1 MIFQRS
7 TRSVFSSFL
16 PDPGYGRQLTL
27 VTAIHGQGLWA
38 AISAIYATT
47 VVGLSAGQFGAA
59 VAISAAA
66 SLISSTPS
74 GDLADRVGPRKVLV
88 ASLIALGPITALLL
102 AVNSFAWF
110 TVVLAAQAVTFGAS
124 RGARMAMIA
133 ALVPA
138 QQRVRLRAYLRSATN
153 VSLAVGAMIGG
164 FVLTLNSTAGYRV
177 AVVAVALTYLT
188 SGLMTLRLPSVPAQ
202 PARRGPRLVV
212 LRDRPYLTLVVL
224 DGILSMHNLLLDVV
238 LPLWVIKR
246 TSAPRWIV
254 AAVLLVN
261 TVAVVLLQV
270 RASRGTDEV
279 GGAARAVRV
288 GGLFVALGC
297 LAFAFSKGP
306 DAIVASLLLVLGAAL
321 HVYGEIRQSSG
332 SWGISFGLSPEDAHG
347 QYQGTYAMA
356 SDIGKI
362 LGPGLLVWLAIS
374 LGRGGWLAMA
384 ITFALV
390 GALFPPIASWAEREG
405 RAKHTIAA

>member
-1 MIFQRS
+1 MTFRGPAS
-7 TRSVFSSFL
+7 SVLSRFL
-16 PDPGYGRQLTL
+16 PEPGYGRKLTL

-47 VVGLSAGQFGAA
+47 VVGLSAGQFGAS

-74 GDLADRVGPRKVLV
+74 GALADRVGPRKVLV

-102 AVNSFAWF
+102 AVNSFAWYA
-110 TVVLAAQAVTFGAS
+110 VVLTAQAVVFGAS

-133 ALVPA
+133 ALVPPK
-138 QQRVRLRAYLRSATN
+138 QRVRLRAYLRSATN

-164 FVLTLNSTAGYRV
+164 FVLSLNSTAGYRI
-177 AVVAVALTYLT
+177 AVVAVAGTYLT
-188 SGLMTLRLPSVPAQ
+188 SGLMTLGLPSVPAQ

-238 LPLWVIKR
+238 LPLWVIER

-254 AAVLLVN
+254 AAVLLIN
-261 TVAVVLLQV
+261 TIAVVLLQV
-270 RASRGTDEV
+270 RASHGTDEV
-279 GGAARAVRV
+279 SGAAHAVRV

-297 LAFAFSKGP
+297 LAFAFSNGS
-306 DAIVASLLLVLGAAL
+306 DAIAASLLLMLGAAL

-332 SWGISFGLSPEDAHG
+332 SWGISFGLAPEDAHG

-384 ITFALV
+384 ITFSLV

>member
-1 MIFQRS
+1 MIFRRS
-7 TRSVFSSFL
+7 ARFVTSRFL
-16 PDPGYGRQLTL
+16 PEPGYGRQLTL

-59 VAISAAA
+59 VAIAAAA
-66 SLISSTPS
+66 SLISSAPT
-74 GDLADRVGPRKVLV
+74 GELADRVGPRKVLV
-88 ASLIALGPITALLL
+88 CSLIALGPITALLL
-102 AVNSFAWF
+102 AANSFAWYA
-110 TVVLAAQAVTFGAS
+110 VVLAAQAIVFGAS

-138 QQRVRLRAYLRSATN
+138 QERVRLRAYLRSATN
-153 VSLAVGAMIGG
+153 VSIAVGAMIGG
-164 FVLTLNSTAGYRV
+164 FVLSLNNTTCYRV
-177 AVVAVALTYLT
+177 AVVAVAVTYLT

-212 LRDRPYLTLVVL
+212 LRDAPYLTLVVL

-238 LPLWVIKR
+238 LPLWVIER

-261 TVAVVLLQV
+261 TIAVVLLQV
-270 RASRGTDEV
+270 RASHGTDEV
-279 GGAARAVRV
+279 AGAARAVRI

-297 LAFAFSKGP
+297 LAFAFSNGS
-306 DAIVASLLLVLGAAL
+306 DVVMACLLLVLGAGL
-321 HVYGEIRQSSG
+321 HVYGEVRQSSG
-332 SWGISFGLSPEDAHG
+332 SWGISFGLAPDHAQG

-356 SDIGKI
+356 ADIGKV

-374 LGRGGWLAMA
+374 FGRGGWIVMA
-384 ITFALV
+384 IAFLIV
-390 GALFPPIASWAEREG
+390 GALFPPIASWAERES
-405 RAKHTIAA
+405 RAKQTIAA